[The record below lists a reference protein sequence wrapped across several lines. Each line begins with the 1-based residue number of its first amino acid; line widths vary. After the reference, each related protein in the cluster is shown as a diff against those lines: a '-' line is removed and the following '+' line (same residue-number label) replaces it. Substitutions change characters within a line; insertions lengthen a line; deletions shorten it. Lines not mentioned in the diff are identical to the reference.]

1 MSLYRSWLISSSAV
15 TYELH
20 DSLKLMERNR
30 TRCTLFRSACFCTKV
45 RSFAQKCA
53 RCALCFSRSNWW
65 CYGSFPILVVLFQK
79 PHLFM
84 NSARSKYL
92 RSFERWKEQK
102 GMLDGSSRY
111 IEIPSSTLLGTQWR
125 TEDLKKQ
132 MGFLKLPRGWGM
144 TDRNRSALSAGS
156 NTNRMVGSFPKSFSS
171 EK

>member
-1 MSLYRSWLISSSAV
+1 MHTFQKCVLLHKSAFV
-15 TYELH
+15 
-20 DSLKLMERNR
+20 
-30 TRCTLFRSACFCTKV
+30 CTKV
-45 RSFAQKCA
+45 RSLK
-53 RCALCFSRSNWW
+53 LCFSRSNWW

-125 TEDLKKQ
+125 TKQTEDLKKQ
-132 MGFLKLPRGWGM
+132 IGFLKLPRGWGM